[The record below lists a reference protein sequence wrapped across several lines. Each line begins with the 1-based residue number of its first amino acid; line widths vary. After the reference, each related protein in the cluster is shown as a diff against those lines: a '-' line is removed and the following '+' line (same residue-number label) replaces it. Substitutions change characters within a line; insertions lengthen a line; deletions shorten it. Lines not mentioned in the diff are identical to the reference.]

1 MCQTLAVG
9 SSPNGF
15 CPIQQYLL
23 PRGART
29 RERRLGSRSAKE
41 ALEAKVPAGLRG
53 CVVGGT
59 GLARLG
65 DGLCLAADSR
75 LFSAGGGALSRTRE
89 LDVLAARRWAF
100 CGLLKYDVLIDGEFW
115 RYD

>member
-1 MCQTLAVG
+1 MPDVSRREQ
-9 SSPNGF
+9 SKRF

-41 ALEAKVPAGLRG
+41 ALEAKGPTGLRG

-59 GLARLG
+59 GLG

-100 CGLLKYDVLIDGEFW
+100 GGLLKCDLLIDGEFW